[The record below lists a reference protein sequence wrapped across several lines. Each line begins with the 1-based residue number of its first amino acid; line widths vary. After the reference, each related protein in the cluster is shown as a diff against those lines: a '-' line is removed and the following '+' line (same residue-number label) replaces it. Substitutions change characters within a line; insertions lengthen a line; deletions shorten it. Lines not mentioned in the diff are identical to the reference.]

1 MKKVT
6 LSILVVLFACVN
18 LLAQENKE
26 FKPSGKAFAKI
37 FTNFHTGIGTN
48 NHNQGFELQRAYFGY
63 KYEFAKGLTGKV
75 TFDIGNPANKSKLE
89 NTAYVKNALINYK
102 EGGLSLDFGLIS
114 TKAFKEQE
122 KFWGYRYFF
131 KSFQD
136 QNKYNASADMGV
148 SASYKLIDGLSIDAT
163 ITNGEGYKKLQSD
176 NRYRYGAGLTYKKS
190 GLILRVYTDLKNKND
205 DNLENQ
211 TTLALFA
218 AYTLKQFSLGAEY
231 NMLSN
236 EKFDKTK
243 DISGI
248 SIYST
253 YKASKKMK
261 IFARYDQT
269 QSKSDWNTSKD
280 GSTIIAGV
288 EYSPIKNLKIA
299 PNYQLFNPK
308 TGGSDN
314 KSYAYLSL
322 QIAF

>member
-1 MKKVT
+1 MKKIK
-6 LSILVVLFACVN
+6 LSILFVIFACVN
-18 LLAQENKE
+18 LLGQEVKE

-37 FTNFHTGIGTN
+37 FTNFHTGIGSEN
-48 NHNQGFELQRAYFGY
+48 NNQGFELQRAYFGY
-63 KYEFAKGLTGKV
+63 KYEFAKGFTGKV
-75 TFDIGNPANKSKLE
+75 TFDIANPANKSKLE

-136 QNKYNASADMGV
+136 QNKYNSSADMGI
-148 SASYKLIDGLSIDAT
+148 SASYKLLDGLSVDAI

-205 DNLENQ
+205 DNLKNQ

-218 AYTLKQFSLGAEY
+218 GYTLKQFSLGAEY

-236 EKFDKTK
+236 EKFAKDK

-253 YKASKKMK
+253 YKANKKMK

-269 QSKSDWNTSKD
+269 KSKDDWNTSKD
-280 GSTIIAGV
+280 GSTIIAGL
-288 EYSPIKNLKIA
+288 EFSPIKNLKIA

-308 TGGSDN
+308 TSGSDN

>member
-63 KYEFAKGLTGKV
+63 KYEFAKGLIGKV